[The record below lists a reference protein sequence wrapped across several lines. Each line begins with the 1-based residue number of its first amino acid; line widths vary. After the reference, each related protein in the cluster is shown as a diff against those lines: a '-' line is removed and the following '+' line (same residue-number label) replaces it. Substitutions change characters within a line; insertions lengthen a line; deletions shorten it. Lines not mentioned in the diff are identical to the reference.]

1 VQRAQAQKIHPA
13 PNLGNTPDAKISH
26 LAAANFP
33 NVAHATFESGRMK
46 EEALSPAFKAY
57 LAFILPPSSFDCGTC
72 HICMLEVQTT
82 SASECFSEIRTIGM
96 DTLWRSILKVVH
108 PQHQRSR
115 DHIPTNSDRCRQDS
129 VNYQQMKSFLT
140 ILIIGLGSVSAW
152 TQAEFQAMVDAD
164 RSLSSYAVEKGTKA
178 AYLRYLGDDGVIF
191 KPEATNGKDWWN
203 LQKEE
208 PPTVLKRTMEH
219 ADIASNGLL
228 GYTTGVWEE
237 TPKKQ
242 GGPARQIGQY
252 ITVWSKKPDGKFYA
266 IIDVMTKYDEAA
278 PPVGNPMLVTTYP
291 KDINKRRWSAAD
303 PSMKFLRMGMDRG
316 GLGNAFDEWASEDIR
331 LIIEEN
337 PPIYGKKNAVKA
349 MSFGGVSETGRSA
362 GIR

>member
-1 VQRAQAQKIHPA
+1 
-13 PNLGNTPDAKISH
+13 
-26 LAAANFP
+26 
-33 NVAHATFESGRMK
+33 
-46 EEALSPAFKAY
+46 
-57 LAFILPPSSFDCGTC
+57 
-72 HICMLEVQTT
+72 
-82 SASECFSEIRTIGM
+82 
-96 DTLWRSILKVVH
+96 
-108 PQHQRSR
+108 
-115 DHIPTNSDRCRQDS
+115 
-129 VNYQQMKSFLT
+129 MKSLFT
-140 ILIIGLGSVSAW
+140 MLIIGLAAGFGVA
-152 TQAEFQAMVDAD
+152 QPEFQAMIDAD
-164 RSLSSYAVEKGTKA
+164 QSLANYAVEKGTKA

-203 LQKEE
+203 LQKDE
-208 PPTVLKRTMEH
+208 PQTVLKRNMDH

-228 GYTTGVWEE
+228 GYTTGRWEE

-242 GGPARQIGQY
+242 GGPAREVGQY

-278 PPVGNPMLVTTYP
+278 PPVGSPLPNTYA

-316 GLGNAFDEWASEDIR
+316 GLGNAFDEWAAEDIR

-349 MSFGGVSETGRSA
+349 MKKYLSVAFPRRVALLESADLAYAWNPCEYANSEEGMEKGTCLNIWKLRNKKWYITSSA
-362 GIR
+362 FARIPNMIKPTLKTASGNRN

>member
-1 VQRAQAQKIHPA
+1 
-13 PNLGNTPDAKISH
+13 
-26 LAAANFP
+26 
-33 NVAHATFESGRMK
+33 MK
-46 EEALSPAFKAY
+46 
-57 LAFILPPSSFDCGTC
+57 C
-72 HICMLEVQTT
+72 
-82 SASECFSEIRTIGM
+82 
-96 DTLWRSILKVVH
+96 
-108 PQHQRSR
+108 
-115 DHIPTNSDRCRQDS
+115 
-129 VNYQQMKSFLT
+129 FLT
-140 ILIIGLGSVSAW
+140 FFIIGLASVYAAGQS
-152 TQAEFQAMVDAD
+152 EFQAMVDAD
-164 RSLSSYAVEKGTKA
+164 RSLASYAAVSGTKT
-178 AYLRYLGDDGVIF
+178 AYLKYLGDDGVIF
-191 KPEATNGKDWWN
+191 KPEATNGKAWWN

-208 PPTVLKRTMEH
+208 PATILKRTMAY

-237 TPKKQ
+237 SPKKQ

-278 PPVGNPMLVTTYP
+278 PPVGNPMLATTYP

-316 GLGNAFDEWASEDIR
+316 GLGNAFEEWAAEDIR

-349 MSFGGVSETGRSA
+349 MKKYLSVAFPPKVALLESADLAYAWNQCEYANSEEGMEKGTCLNIWKLRNKKWYITSSAFARVPNMIKPTLKTATGKSN
-362 GIR
+362 

>member
-1 VQRAQAQKIHPA
+1 
-13 PNLGNTPDAKISH
+13 
-26 LAAANFP
+26 
-33 NVAHATFESGRMK
+33 
-46 EEALSPAFKAY
+46 
-57 LAFILPPSSFDCGTC
+57 
-72 HICMLEVQTT
+72 
-82 SASECFSEIRTIGM
+82 
-96 DTLWRSILKVVH
+96 
-108 PQHQRSR
+108 
-115 DHIPTNSDRCRQDS
+115 
-129 VNYQQMKSFLT
+129 MKSFLT
-140 ILIIGLGSVSAW
+140 ILIIGLATVLVSA
-152 TQAEFQAMVDAD
+152 QPEFQAMVDAD
-164 RSLSSYAVEKGTKA
+164 RSLSSYAIEKGTKA

-237 TPKKQ
+237 TPKKH
-242 GGPARQIGQY
+242 GGPAREVGQY
-252 ITVWSKKPDGKFYA
+252 ITVWSKKTDGKFYA

-278 PPVGNPMLVTTYP
+278 PPVGNPMLVTTYTR
-291 KDINKRRWSAAD
+291 DINKRRWSAAD

-316 GLGNAFDEWASEDIR
+316 GLGNAFEEWAAEDIR

-349 MSFGGVSETGRSA
+349 MKKYLSVAFPRRVALLESADLAYAWNACEYANSEEGMEKGTCLNIWKLRDKKWYITSSA
-362 GIR
+362 FARIPNMVKPVLKTASGNRN